1 MASLFQIWWVM
12 YLFVRVGEVG
22 GAGGAG
28 EWDERDEREVG
39 RGGQDCDNV
48 QVSENSNTV
57 Q

>member
-1 MASLFQIWWVM
+1 MASLFQIWREM

-22 GAGGAG
+22 GAG
-28 EWDERDEREVG
+28 EWDERDEREVR